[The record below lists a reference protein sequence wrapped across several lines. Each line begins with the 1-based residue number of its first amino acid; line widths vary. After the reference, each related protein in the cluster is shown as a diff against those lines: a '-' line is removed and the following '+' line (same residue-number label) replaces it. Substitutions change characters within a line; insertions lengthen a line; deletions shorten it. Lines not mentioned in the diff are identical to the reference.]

1 MYTATN
7 EKPLATTITGS
18 LPRPSWFGESLERRP
33 FSLAFAGDAAF
44 REQYSDA
51 VAALIS
57 DQTRAGLD
65 IVSDGEMRFDM
76 DVGGRSWFGYLFDRM
91 DGLAP
96 NDSTTRAPG
105 SDGVG
110 RGGAPGDILNEFR
123 QTLLPPQVVGPIG
136 AGKLQYDEIWKVAQR
151 LTPKPVKMGSCSGQ
165 MLDRQVVDRFHK
177 NKRDSLFAFA
187 RALNEEY
194 HRLADAGCLVIQI
207 EEPCVHSAFNAA
219 VDVPVETYVDALNLE
234 VKGLREKTEVWCHT
248 CWGNPFAQRLAA
260 GASYKPALPY
270 LDRLDVDVITF
281 ETAENDGAELPEIC
295 AAISKDKKICI
306 GVVKHRSLQ
315 VETPDEVASLIRKA
329 LRHVEPERLLLSSD
343 CGFGRQG
350 MSRVHAFYKMV
361 AMVRGVNIVRDEL
374 GLPQAEI
381 PASNPRYA

>member
-1 MYTATN
+1 
-7 EKPLATTITGS
+7 
-18 LPRPSWFGESLERRP
+18 
-33 FSLAFAGDAAF
+33 
-44 REQYSDA
+44 
-51 VAALIS
+51 
-57 DQTRAGLD
+57 
-65 IVSDGEMRFDM
+65 
-76 DVGGRSWFGYLFDRM
+76 
-91 DGLAP
+91 
-96 NDSTTRAPG
+96 
-105 SDGVG
+105 
-110 RGGAPGDILNEFR
+110 
-123 QTLLPPQVVGPIG
+123 
-136 AGKLQYDEIWKVAQR
+136 
-151 LTPKPVKMGSCSGQ
+151 
-165 MLDRQVVDRFHK
+165 VVDRFHK

-194 HRLADAGCLVIQI
+194 HRLADAGCPVIQI

-234 VKGLREKTEVWCHT
+234 VKGLRQKTELWCHT
-248 CWGNPFAQRLAA
+248 CWGNPFAQRLSA

-306 GVVKHRSLQ
+306 GVLKHRSLQ
-315 VETPDEVASLIRKA
+315 VETPDEVASLIRKT

-381 PASNPRYA
+381 PASDRRYA